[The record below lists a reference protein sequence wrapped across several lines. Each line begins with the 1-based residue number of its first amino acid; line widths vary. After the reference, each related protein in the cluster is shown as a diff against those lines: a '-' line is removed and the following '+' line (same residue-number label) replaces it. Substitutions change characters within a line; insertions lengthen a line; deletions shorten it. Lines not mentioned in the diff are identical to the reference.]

1 VIGIDFTPQMIGPA
15 KESVASA
22 GLQDCDIEL
31 RRVEDMAETKLPGG
45 SADVVISNCVIN
57 LCPGKDAVYREAF
70 RVLRPG
76 GRVAISDVVLSGDLA
91 TDLRARLQST
101 WSGCLGGAIPE
112 EEYLDT
118 VRQAGFAEMQVV
130 AHHPFSPDELQAM
143 ARCPGEAFT
152 PAPSTDDLAA
162 VQGKVTSI
170 KFIAHKPLASAGVVA
185 ATSTQSAPDAA
196 DGRVDE
202 DLFRLGERVALSPE
216 VFKPF
221 VDALV
226 EAERR
231 AASAEARLTTLEAEA
246 DELRRFARL
255 EREDLRRQ
263 LEISERAPAAEEP
276 GTEAEGEV
284 TGEEPAEAP
293 AAEEPEVP
301 AAEVDQ
307 AEPAGE
313 PSGEAEISVGRLSE
327 SVTATI
333 TISLPPAGSVRV
345 QWDFAQNSRGERRRP
360 RPAEEPAA
368 PKTAAPTG
376 KSTVAKTAKKA
387 KKKLAKAAKET
398 VAKAKKK

>member
-1 VIGIDFTPQMIGPA
+1 
-15 KESVASA
+15 
-22 GLQDCDIEL
+22 
-31 RRVEDMAETKLPGG
+31 
-45 SADVVISNCVIN
+45 
-57 LCPGKDAVYREAF
+57 
-70 RVLRPG
+70 
-76 GRVAISDVVLSGDLA
+76 
-91 TDLRARLQST
+91 
-101 WSGCLGGAIPE
+101 
-112 EEYLDT
+112 
-118 VRQAGFAEMQVV
+118 
-130 AHHPFSPDELQAM
+130 M

-185 ATSTQSAPDAA
+185 ATTASTQSAPDAA

-231 AASAEARLTTLEAEA
+231 AASAEARLITLEAEA
-246 DELRRFARL
+246 DELRGFVVRL
-255 EREDLRRQ
+255 EVERADLSRQ

-276 GTEAEGEV
+276 DAAGAKAEGEP
-284 TGEEPAEAP
+284 GEAP

-301 AAEVDQ
+301 AAEVE
-307 AEPAGE
+307 AESGDEPEAPAAEVDEAEAAGE

-327 SVTATI
+327 SLTATI

-376 KSTVAKTAKKA
+376 HVDGG
-387 KKKLAKAAKET
+387 
-398 VAKAKKK
+398 